1 MSILTDEIRFY
12 VGKQSERVFACDPV
26 EKGAVRRF
34 AQAIMDE
41 QPKYGAEGIDEG
53 GQSLAPPLFPPFMFR
68 RPLGTEDPISKRAE
82 DPDFD
87 GLTLSV
93 NTGLPDLP
101 LPGLALLNGGA
112 EIEFYR
118 HARHGEWVSQRSRY
132 SDIYERESK
141 KGPMLFV
148 VTETDY
154 ETRGGDLL
162 VRVRQVNIRR

>member
-1 MSILTDEIRFY
+1 LTLLTDEILGYIGRE
-12 VGKQSERVFACDPV
+12 SERVFACDPV

-41 QPKYGAEGIDEG
+41 QPKYGVAGVDPG
-53 GQSLAPPLFPPFMFR
+53 GQSIAPPLFPPFMLR
-68 RPLGTEDPISKRAE
+68 RPLGTEDPLSKRAE

-87 GLTLSV
+87 GLTLAINS
-93 NTGLPDLP
+93 GLPDLP
-101 LPGLALLNGGA
+101 LPGIALLNGGA

-118 HARHGEWVSQRSRY
+118 HAHYGDEVSQRSRY
-132 SDIYERESK
+132 STIYERQSS

-154 ETRGGDLL
+154 ETRAGVLL
-162 VRVRQVNIRR
+162 LRVRQVNIRR